1 MKYATYGLLA
11 AFLAQGVYAAIPD
24 SASGWYTPPGGF
36 TTKSRRASI
45 ISTDGSGGAAD
56 IYVDADGNMSFI
68 DESSSTWDDIV
79 NETTLN
85 ALQALVIAQNNKESI
100 ERMGNLL
107 YDFTSKTGIHVTNP
121 NTGQS
126 FTIRFT
132 GGTLGES
139 GGSTIEGQSD
149 AKDPTDNLSIGW
161 NDIGKIEIKGWDDE
175 GSGTM
180 NPLAEALTKEHK
192 NALDNYE
199 LVVRN
204 GSHGLNYVQL
214 GTLKTGGAPVDDC
227 SITTNTTNGAELQG
241 YASLYG
247 WRGADDET
255 LARKGADG
263 YLEWIGSE
271 ELLDGLSLSTTDVDG
286 KNAIE
291 IKDTHRYAGKHAKH
305 YFGTGADKG
314 GSLGWHELPN
324 VTTNVVTGDGATI
337 ASNPNIP
344 GVTPDEGTKYLGL
357 HGWNYGYGGIDP
369 LFLVNMGGALDYLP
383 FPAMTNAACACTNKW
398 DSLAEWIENC
408 EVGDDGLTFSDPT
421 FDTYLY
427 NTLGYIYS
435 TTPANL
441 HFDNE
446 GDGII
451 ASFAAPNNWADDA
464 SLDVN
469 DLGEYQ
475 IKGFADAS
483 SCNAS
488 LVDMLSDTGTA
499 DANSH
504 LFLAKKIDTGE
515 LHYVQVGDGMLTGG
529 APVDD
534 TTITTNAA
542 HGAVSSGVA
551 SIYGWHTAGNDT
563 WLSKNETGHLEWR
576 ELSVPDTDDTTIA
589 TNSNNQLTIKGFT
602 EAERNSSPYKDKNGD
617 FVWATSSGVTNRIT
631 AGAGII
637 LTDVG
642 NGNVVISVDDY
653 KTENEATAQTLMS
666 MDVVTSVEYDETSH
680 QLKMTKKRLYFYGD
694 NSATPVETVVFEAT
708 SHRGEH
714 TQQ

>member
-1 MKYATYGLLA
+1 MKYAAYGLLA

-24 SASGWYTPPGGF
+24 SASGWYTPESGF
-36 TTKSRRASI
+36 TTKERNGLIITVDEETGMEDVSYCYIDANGKMRFSAEASATW
-45 ISTDGSGGAAD
+45 TD
-56 IYVDADGNMSFI
+56 VM
-68 DESSSTWDDIV
+68 
-79 NETTLN
+79 NEATKN
-85 ALQALVIAQNNKESI
+85 SLQALVLAQNNKESI
-100 ERMGNLL
+100 ERMGEIL

-121 NTGQS
+121 NNAGQN

-139 GGSTIEGQSD
+139 GGNIIEGQSD

-161 NDIGKIEIKGWDDE
+161 NDIGKIEIKGWQDE

-247 WRGADDET
+247 WREADDET
-255 LARKGADG
+255 LARKSAGG
-263 YLEWIGSE
+263 YLEWIGPE

-369 LFLVNMGGALDYLP
+369 LFLVNNGGVLDYLP

-408 EVGDDGLTFSDPT
+408 KVGDDGLTFSDST
-421 FDTYLY
+421 LDTYLY

-464 SLDVN
+464 SIGTNAD
-469 DLGEYQ
+469 GEYALKNWDTGGGCSANLYDMLTNTVQNCADKGKHQ
-475 IKGFADAS
+475 IMCRYQDGANPPAMHWLPFPDAALKAGGGDGWTGSFSYFDGVIHSGCVMVGRKAILVNGFAAS
-483 SCNAS
+483 NGEYRIRVTLGSTPTAVLESGSGFAAPSGNTS
-488 LVDMLSDTGTA
+488 YIPVFVLTDGVITA
-499 DANSH
+499 DYRGS
-504 LFLAKKIDTGE
+504 F
-515 LHYVQVGDGMLTGG
+515 V
-529 APVDD
+529 
-534 TTITTNAA
+534 
-542 HGAVSSGVA
+542 
-551 SIYGWHTAGNDT
+551 
-563 WLSKNETGHLEWR
+563 
-576 ELSVPDTDDTTIA
+576 VPA
-589 TNSNNQLTIKGFT
+589 Y
-602 EAERNSSPYKDKNGD
+602 E
-617 FVWATSSGVTNRIT
+617 
-631 AGAGII
+631 
-637 LTDVG
+637 
-642 NGNVVISVDDY
+642 
-653 KTENEATAQTLMS
+653 
-666 MDVVTSVEYDETSH
+666 
-680 QLKMTKKRLYFYGD
+680 
-694 NSATPVETVVFEAT
+694 
-708 SHRGEH
+708 
-714 TQQ
+714 

>member
-1 MKYATYGLLA
+1 MKYAAYGLLA
-11 AFLAQGVYAAIPD
+11 AFLAHGVYAAIPD

-45 ISTDGSGGAAD
+45 ISTDGSGDAID

-68 DESSSTWDDIV
+68 GESSSTWDEIV
-79 NETTLN
+79 NEATQK

-100 ERMGNLL
+100 AHMGEVL

-121 NTGQS
+121 NTGQN

-139 GGSTIEGQSD
+139 GGNIIEGQSD

-161 NDIGKIEIKGWDDE
+161 NDIGKIEIKGWQDE

-180 NPLAEALTKEHK
+180 NPLAEALTKERK

-204 GSHGLNYVQL
+204 GSRGLNYVQL

-263 YLEWIGSE
+263 YLEWIGPE

-344 GVTPDEGTKYLGL
+344 GVTPDEDTKYLGL

-369 LFLVNMGGALDYLP
+369 LFLVNNGGVLDYLP
-383 FPAMTNAACACTNKW
+383 FPALTNAACACTNKW
-398 DSLAEWIENC
+398 DALAEWIEDC
-408 EVGDDGLTFSDPT
+408 EVGEDGITFPDST
-421 FDTYLY
+421 LDTYLF

-441 HFDNE
+441 HFDNN
-446 GDGII
+446 GDDII
-451 ASFAAPNNWADDA
+451 ASFAAPNNWADGV

-475 IKGFADAS
+475 IHGFADSNKCAADMS
-483 SCNAS
+483 S
-488 LVDMLSDTGTA
+488 MLSNPKSS
-499 DANSH
+499 DATTH
-504 LFLAKKIDTGE
+504 LLLAKKTDTGDI
-515 LHYVQVGDGMLTGG
+515 HYVSIG
-529 APVDD
+529 AGLFGSEVDD
-534 TTITTNAA
+534 ITITTNTA
-542 HGAVSSGVA
+542 HGAISSGMA
-551 SIYGWHTAGNDT
+551 SVYGWQTAGNDT
-563 WLSKNETGHLEWR
+563 WLSKNQSGNLEWR
-576 ELSVPDTDDTTIA
+576 KLSVPDTDDTTIA
-589 TNSNNQLTIKGFT
+589 TNANNQLVIKGFT
-602 EAERNSSPYKDKNGD
+602 EASNNSIPWKDGKGEFIWGN
-617 FVWATSSGVTNRIT
+617 FSSATNVIL
-631 AGAGII
+631 AGAGINI
-637 LTDVG
+637 AD
-642 NGNVVISVDDY
+642 NGGGAITISAIDYASDDQY
-653 KTENEATAQTLMS
+653 HAHTIT
-666 MDVVTSVEYDETSH
+666 VVTAVQYDESLHKFQAKTRTITF
-680 QLKMTKKRLYFYGD
+680 KGIVGD
-694 NSATPVETVVFEAT
+694 ESDWTDVFEAV
-708 SHRGEH
+708 SHKSEH
-714 TQQ
+714 AQEEDTP